1 MAIQGLSRTK
11 TLLEMGKAVGFAP
24 PDDVTDFI
32 VNVGSPFYKTD
43 GTVFGRPVLIPA
55 TVIIEMKVTQ
65 ELYDTLRKLLSEVE
79 E

>member
-1 MAIQGLSRTK
+1 MAIEGLSWTK

-32 VNVGSPFYKTD
+32 VNLGTPFYSQN
-43 GTVFGRPVLIPA
+43 GGVFNRPVLIPA